1 MSADLFA
8 EFGASSQSNHPSKS
22 THPTQS
28 APASDP
34 FSFFDSSFS
43 SALPISGSNPAHPA
57 QPPQSQWQTP
67 SQWPNF
73 QTTTGGGS
81 SMWDD
86 LGDIGAKKPSAAP
99 AAADDDD
106 GWGDFEVASPAIV
119 ETPPKP
125 KPAPNGFSI
134 TSNAANKPM
143 ASGSSPRL
151 QSRIVRASTMD
162 MITNRLVDTGAG
174 NASSEVDKMRTHIEQ
189 PPPKRTESRP
199 KNPDPNVLFDAD
211 DFDGEAPS
219 DEDEED
225 DEFGDFETVTA
236 PPPAAPTPVIDLMS
250 EFSAPVETTGFSGR
264 TSSTARNAPPSQLLS
279 SPGFSDN
286 GAFPQPQRSPSFQE
300 RNPFQGLK
308 VTTPKQDEFGFANG
322 TKQQQAPAKKHEDS
336 PTPVTAWPALG
347 SEKPAAKEPTEIWGA
362 FDDFTS
368 EKKVEADMAGPGWDW
383 DVADGVVQQSSGS
396 AVTPF
401 PGASQK
407 QQPKPVPSKKI
418 NNVPIKQQEEKD
430 SGWDWEAETPD
441 QDKVTIQP
449 KTQPQPKVLDD
460 KAPPP
465 TNIPPPS
472 ILLSLFPTLLATPNE
487 ALYKPTATQTPAVKA
502 RVFSNPATAT
512 FLRAYLVLATVAAR
526 ILAGRKH
533 RWHRDKFLAQG
544 MSISAAGGKGGGMK
558 LAGVD
563 KTQAAREDR
572 EAADVVAVW
581 RAHVGRLRAAVA
593 AAAKEEDGTSHQQQ
607 HFKVPEIAEK
617 PVVTTAKNVPT
628 APKACIVC
636 GLKRDERVKG
646 VDFEVED
653 SFGEWWVDHWGHR
666 ACRNFW
672 VQHEA
677 ELRQR

>member
-1 MSADLFA
+1 MCPY
-8 EFGASSQSNHPSKS
+8 SNHTSKS

-43 SALPISGSNPAHPA
+43 SAFPTTGSNPA
-57 QPPQSQWQTP
+57 QPPQSQWETSSP
-67 SQWPNF
+67 WPTS
-73 QTTTGGGS
+73 QTTTGGGG

-86 LGDIGAKKPSAAP
+86 LGGLGAKKLSAAP
-99 AAADDDD
+99 AAADEDD
-106 GWGDFEVASPAIV
+106 GWGDFEVASPGV
-119 ETPPKP
+119 LETPPKP
-125 KPAPNGFSI
+125 KPVPNAFSVP
-134 TSNAANKPM
+134 SNVANKAT
-143 ASGSSPRL
+143 ASSSAPRPEP
-151 QSRIVRASTMD
+151 RIVRASTLD
-162 MITNRLVDTGAG
+162 MITNSLVDTGVG
-174 NASSEVDKMRTHIEQ
+174 DASSGVDKMQTHTEQ
-189 PPPKRTESRP
+189 PPPKRPEPRP

-211 DFDGEAPS
+211 DFDGEAPPAE
-219 DEDEED
+219 DEDD

-236 PPPAAPTPVIDLMS
+236 PPPAAPTPIIDLMS
-250 EFSAPVETTGFSGR
+250 GLSAPVGTAGFSGR
-264 TSSTARNAPPSQLLS
+264 ASSTNRNAPPSQLLS
-279 SPGFSDN
+279 SPGFSNN
-286 GAFPQPQRSPSFQE
+286 GTFPPPKRSPSFQE

-322 TKQQQAPAKKHEDS
+322 TKQQQPLAAAKKPEDS
-336 PTPVTAWPALG
+336 PSPVTAWPAPLT
-347 SEKPAAKEPTEIWGA
+347 EKQAAKESTDIWGA
-362 FDDFTS
+362 FDDLTP
-368 EKKVEADMAGPGWDW
+368 EKKPQPETTNPGWDW

-401 PGASQK
+401 PGATQK
-407 QQPKPVPSKKI
+407 QQPKPAPTKKTKKA
-418 NNVPIKQQEEKD
+418 PAKQEEEHD
-430 SGWDWEAETPD
+430 ASWDWEAETPA
-441 QDKVTIQP
+441 QEKLMTQP
-449 KTQPQPKVLDD
+449 KTQPQPKILDD

-472 ILLSLFPTLLATPNE
+472 ILLSLFPTLLALPNE
-487 ALYKPTATQTPAVKA
+487 ALYKPTASQTPAAKA
-502 RVFSNPATAT
+502 RVLSDPATAT

-526 ILAGRKH
+526 ILAGRKQ

-563 KTQAAREDR
+563 KTQAARENR

-581 RAHVGRLRAAVA
+581 RTHVGRLRAVVAAVA
-593 AAAKEEDGTSHQQQ
+593 KEDDGNNQQQ
-607 HFKVPEIAEK
+607 HFRVPEIAEK
-617 PVVTTAKNVPT
+617 PVVSTAKNVPT

-672 VQHEA
+672 VEHEA